1 MNADDP
7 KKIADPSGTE
17 PVAET
22 WTVPIWLIL
31 LFALLFYWGQVFLA
45 ENAGGF
51 SKDVYGPYHSA
62 EDVYAANPQDPEA
75 KMRAEGKRIF
85 EVTCILCH
93 QATGLGKEGIAPPL
107 AGSEWVQAPKG
118 DRIARIVLNG
128 LSGPIN
134 VKGQDYNLAMLAWR
148 DTYNDDQIAAVL
160 TYIRSQWGNKGGPI
174 SPDVVKAARAEAHPG
189 PMSADELL
197 KIPVQ

>member
-1 MNADDP
+1 
-7 KKIADPSGTE
+7 
-17 PVAET
+17 
-22 WTVPIWLIL
+22 
-31 LFALLFYWGQVFLA
+31 
-45 ENAGGF
+45 
-51 SKDVYGPYHSA
+51 
-62 EDVYAANPQDPEA
+62 
-75 KMRAEGKRIF
+75 MRAEGKRIF